1 MTHSRAYLDWNATA
15 PLRPE
20 AKAAMTSAM
29 DLAGNPSSVHMEGR
43 KAKAVLEQARAQVA
57 RACCVDPET
66 VIFTSGSSEASAL
79 ALADR
84 NLVSAPIE
92 HDAVL
97 AWTRPEL
104 PVSQTGIVAVAEP
117 SASALQVANSE
128 TGVIQM
134 IPDGLAVSDATQA
147 FGKIQTA
154 AQIGRTGM
162 VFLSAHKIGG
172 PKGVGALILKSNE
185 RPAELIKGGGQE
197 FGRRSGTENIVGIAG
212 FGAAAA
218 AAAREVADG
227 AWERVRALRDAL
239 EHALLDAAEGLKVF
253 GFEAD
258 RLPNTS
264 CFCMP
269 GWKGESQVIQMDLAG
284 FSISAGSACSSGKV
298 KASSVL
304 PAMGASQFEASSS
317 IRVSIGPSTTKD
329 QLMRFASTWIECCKR
344 FKSRTS
350 PSINVVPEADFSDR
364 GAVIGA

>member
-1 MTHSRAYLDWNATA
+1 MRAYLDWNATA
-15 PLRPE
+15 PLRAE
-20 AKAAMTSAM
+20 ARAAMTSAT
-29 DLAGNPSSVHMEGR
+29 DLAGNPSSVHLEGR
-43 KAKAVLEQARAQVA
+43 KAKAAVEHARAQVA
-57 RACCVDPET
+57 RACCVDPEE
-66 VIFTSGSSEASAL
+66 VIFTSGSTEASAL
-79 ALADR
+79 ALAGR

-97 AWTRPEL
+97 SWTRPEL
-104 PVSQTGIVAVAEP
+104 PVSKTGTVVVSEP
-117 SASALQVANSE
+117 SSSALQVANSE
-128 TGVIQM
+128 TGVIQV

-147 FGKIQTA
+147 FGKIQTS

-172 PKGVGALILKSNE
+172 PKGVGALISKSNE

-218 AAAREVADG
+218 AAARDVADG
-227 AWERVRALRDAL
+227 VWDGVRALRDAL
-239 EHALLDAAEGLKVF
+239 EHALLDAADGLKVF
-253 GFEAD
+253 GVEAD

-284 FSISAGSACSSGKV
+284 FAISAGSACSSGKV
-298 KASSVL
+298 TASGVL
-304 PAMGASQFEASSS
+304 EAMGASRVEASSS
-317 IRVSIGPSTTKD
+317 IRVSIGPSTTRD
-329 QLMRFASTWIECCKR
+329 QLMRFASAWIKCCKR

-350 PSINVVPEADFSDR
+350 PSVRVVPETGISDR